1 MIVYRCYNES
11 DNMNYLFL
19 QTFHN
24 NKWKYNDKSMS
35 KSLRQKRN
43 KMFNNVPLQ
52 KKKIKYGMVN
62 L

>member
-24 NKWKYNDKSMS
+24 NKWKYNDKSMACH
-35 KSLRQKRN
+35 KQVTEAEKE
-43 KMFNNVPLQ
+43 
-52 KKKIKYGMVN
+52 
-62 L
+62 